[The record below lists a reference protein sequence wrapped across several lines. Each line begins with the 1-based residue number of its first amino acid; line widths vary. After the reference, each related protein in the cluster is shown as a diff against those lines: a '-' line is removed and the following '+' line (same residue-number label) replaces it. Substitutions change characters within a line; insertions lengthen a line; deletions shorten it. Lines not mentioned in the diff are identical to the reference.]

1 MKVGLHRF
9 RSRELSDQMSRAGLR
24 TAAMSTARVPEVE
37 YFPSLCLALKC
48 NGWEH
53 RQGRPHPPLV
63 FPAYSETQR
72 KHMDVWPAVLGDPPG
87 PVHEAES
94 QQMGLV
100 EAAST
105 RGKSDSPAGAS

>member
-1 MKVGLHRF
+1 
-9 RSRELSDQMSRAGLR
+9 
-24 TAAMSTARVPEVE
+24 
-37 YFPSLCLALKC
+37 
-48 NGWEH
+48 
-53 RQGRPHPPLV
+53 
-63 FPAYSETQR
+63 
-72 KHMDVWPAVLGDPPG
+72 MDVWPAVLGDPPG